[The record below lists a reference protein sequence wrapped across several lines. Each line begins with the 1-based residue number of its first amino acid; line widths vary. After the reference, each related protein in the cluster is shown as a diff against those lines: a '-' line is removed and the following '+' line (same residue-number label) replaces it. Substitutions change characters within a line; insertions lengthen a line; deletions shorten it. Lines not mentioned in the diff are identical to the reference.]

1 VDPLIGYK
9 DRTHYT
15 QSFRSAIALKIPRL
29 TLPNK
34 NNDNQSLPEH
44 VSDDDVDLFQRMM
57 SGVRPLNQDAASSLP
72 HRATPSVRLKKRN
85 EREILCENLEPDVE
99 FMDFESEDKLS
110 FLRPA
115 VGRHTFRKLA
125 RGNFNVQSEIDL
137 HGLTTAEAKTKLANF
152 IRKSIARDQFCVRI
166 IHGKGLGSG
175 ERGPVLKNKVNIWL
189 RRWDAVLAFV
199 SARQVDGG
207 TGAVYVLLKNM
218 MQK

>member
-1 VDPLIGYK
+1 
-9 DRTHYT
+9 
-15 QSFRSAIALKIPRL
+15 
-29 TLPNK
+29 
-34 NNDNQSLPEH
+34 
-44 VSDDDVDLFQRMM
+44 
-57 SGVRPLNQDAASSLP
+57 
-72 HRATPSVRLKKRN
+72 
-85 EREILCENLEPDVE
+85 
-99 FMDFESEDKLS
+99 MDFESEDKLS